1 MKKFMKQAL
10 CVSVLCAIVSAGF
23 LMPSA
28 AFAQTQ
34 SYKQL
39 TAEWWQWALSIPAEV
54 SPLTDTTGADCMVG
68 QRGAE
73 WFLAGSFFGGTVT
86 RTCSIPQG
94 VSLFFPVANF
104 IGFDNPG
111 QCGQEEPFGS
121 AFWRGL
127 AADFVNGVSALSVT
141 LDGQPF
147 NGVQR
152 VQSPV
157 FEIALPADSLFAPFC
172 APPLQAGIYSPA
184 VDEGFYVRLN
194 PLALGPHTLHFHA
207 ENASQFFFVDVTYNL
222 TVVPVVTK

>member
-1 MKKFMKQAL
+1 MKKLKSYAL
-10 CVSVLCAIVSAGF
+10 ARTACLAIAAAMLLGGN
-23 LMPSA
+23 L

-54 SPLTDTTGADCMVG
+54 SPLTDTTGENCMVG

-86 RTCSIPQG
+86 RACSIPDG

-111 QCGQEEPFGS
+111 QCGQDEPFGS

-127 AADFVNGVSALSVT
+127 AADFVNGVTDLSVT
-141 LDGQPF
+141 LDGQPV
-147 NGVQR
+147 GVQR
-152 VQSPV
+152 VQSQV
-157 FEIALPADSLFAPFC
+157 FAIALPVDNLFAPFC
-172 APPLQAGIYSPA
+172 TPPLEAGIYSPA

-194 PLALGPHTLHFHA
+194 PLSVGAHTLHFHA
-207 ENASQFFFVDVTYNL
+207 ENASQFFFVDVTYDL

>member
-10 CVSVLCAIVSAGF
+10 CTSVLCAIVSVGF
-23 LMPSA
+23 LMPGA

-111 QCGQEEPFGS
+111 QCGQDEPFGS

-127 AADFVNGVSALSVT
+127 AADFVNGVTDLSVT
-141 LDGQPF
+141 LDGQPV
-147 NGVQR
+147 GVQR
-152 VQSPV
+152 VQSQV
-157 FEIALPADSLFAPFC
+157 FAIALPVDNLFAPFC
-172 APPLQAGIYSPA
+172 TPPLQAGIYSPA

-194 PLALGPHTLHFHA
+194 PLSVGAHTLHFHA
-207 ENASQFFFVDVTYNL
+207 ENASQFFFVDVTYDL